1 MAPPMQSPRDYL
13 TYLTKVSRARH
24 DAWWLVSEQTG
35 TPESRRAKLLATL
48 RFFGQEQR
56 ATELETLLAAEP
68 LKSSLTPDL
77 RDVVNQTAQDLEEY
91 VLPEEIEVFRR
102 TVFGLLPLSAVDGF
116 CVDRTPWGA
125 KLDGYLVVLNE
136 GLFIC
141 AQLLAKAFLLENLDG
156 DLLEFKQPGIEPY
169 RRAIEH
175 FLAPSAK
182 HANSVLFEGVPP
194 DIEGALS
201 AAQMRMTILLLQFV
215 LLHEVGHAVHQ
226 DHALMSEYQFHVA
239 GTQATAKQTDR
250 HWSAEYAADGYAL
263 ERILRHTE
271 ADASRWA
278 NFVAVYVFFHWLGTV
293 ERVTGKPLCPLH
305 PPPAM
310 RGEALRSA
318 MSSRV
323 PLDSQTAVLV
333 DRSFEI
339 LDSWAR
345 LV

>member
-1 MAPPMQSPRDYL
+1 MAPAMQSPQEYLAYL
-13 TYLTKVSRARH
+13 TQVSRNRH

-35 TPESRRAKLLATL
+35 TPESRRTKLMATL

-56 ATELETLLAAEP
+56 ATELEALLDSEQ
-68 LKSSLTPDL
+68 LKSDLSPSLL
-77 RDVVNQTAQDLEEY
+77 GVVDQTARDLEEY
-91 VLPEEIEVFRR
+91 LLPSEVEVFRR

-156 DLLEFKQPGIEPY
+156 DLLEFKQPGVETY

-182 HANSVLFEGVPP
+182 HTNSVLFEGVPP

-201 AAQMRMTILLLQFV
+201 AAQMQMTILLLQFV
-215 LLHEVGHAVHQ
+215 LLHEIGHAVHR
-226 DHALMSEYQFHVA
+226 DHELMAEYQFHVA
-239 GTQATAKQTDR
+239 GTQATVKQTER

-263 ERILRHTE
+263 ERILGHTT

-278 NFVAVYVFFHWLGTV
+278 NFVVIYVFFHWLSVV
-293 ERVTGKPLCPLH
+293 ESVTGKPLCPLH
-305 PPPAM
+305 PPPAV
-310 RGEALRSA
+310 RGDALRKV
-318 MSSRV
+318 MTDRV
-323 PLDSQTAVLV
+323 PLDSQTAALVEKSFKVL
-333 DRSFEI
+333 ET
-339 LDSWAR
+339 WAR
-345 LV
+345 LS